1 MVLLPVANQKQP
13 SRGFFTKRYSKN
25 VQQICRRAPVPKCDF
40 NKVALQLYQN
50 HALARVKYVGN
61 LQNTRAKV

>member
-13 SRGFFTKRYSKN
+13 SRGFFTKGILKMCSKFAGEHPFRS
-25 VQQICRRAPVPKCDF
+25 VIS
-40 NKVALQLYQN
+40 LQLYQN
-50 HALARVKYVGN
+50 HASARVKCVGN